1 MAIIMIMSSSNS
13 SNANRVSAY
22 AIRRWE
28 RDFKY
33 VCVYTYNACIYT
45 YTILRLPSSLSSSL
59 SSLCWV
65 LFVRFPAPYRFS
77 FVAGKPK
84 RQLSAAIVSPL
95 LDFRFDITEPDGCS
109 ESFARIEEREIID
122 DQIGGQ
128 GAGWKCMIG
137 WE

>member
-1 MAIIMIMSSSNS
+1 M
-13 SNANRVSAY
+13 
-22 AIRRWE
+22 
-28 RDFKY
+28 Y

-45 YTILRLPSSLSSSL
+45 YTILCLSSFLPLLLSL
-59 SSLCWV
+59 LSV
-65 LFVRFPAPYRFS
+65 GFFS
-77 FVAGKPK
+77 FVFRAISILVCRGKAETTAFSCD
-84 RQLSAAIVSPL
+84 RFSQL

-128 GAGWKCMIG
+128 GAGWKCMMV